1 MQVSEKV
8 EKYVAAL
15 PPPLQDEV
23 LHFAEYL
30 LARTEDE
37 VSRQKIK
44 AWMLLSLSSAM
55 QGMEDEESVSYS
67 LSDVKVHFS

>member
-30 LARTEDE
+30 VARAEDE
-37 VSRQKIK
+37 AGRQEVR
-44 AWMLLSLSSAM
+44 AWTVLSLSSAM
-55 QGMEDEESVSYS
+55 RGMEDEESPGYS

>member
-23 LHFAEYL
+23 LHFVECL
-30 LARTEDE
+30 LAKTEDE
-37 VSRQKIK
+37 VGRQEIK
-44 AWMLLSLSSAM
+44 AWMMLSLSSAM

-67 LSDVKVHFS
+67 LSDVKVHFL

>member
-1 MQVSEKV
+1 MHVSERV

-30 LARTEDE
+30 LARAESEADRQE
-37 VSRQKIK
+37 VSE
-44 AWMLLSLSSAM
+44 WMMLSLSSAM
-55 QGMEDEESVSYS
+55 QGMEDEESPGYT
-67 LSDVKVHFS
+67 LADVRVHFS

>member
-30 LARTEDE
+30 LARAESEAD
-37 VSRQKIK
+37 RQE
-44 AWMLLSLSSAM
+44 AGEWMVLSLVSAM
-55 QGMEDEESVSYS
+55 QGMEDEESPDYS
-67 LSDVKVHFS
+67 LADIKVHFS